1 MLKSYIKWGVRVWA
15 HDGLRWH
22 NLKWSKRKLFM
33 CTMYSVVFFRF
44 RAWITFGWDC
54 EHFET
59 KVFNRKPHKPIDI
72 PGWLWALQTI
82 MFTQYQIV
90 WHLTAK
96 CNHIYGLPSSA
107 DELHRFNAKWRMKK
121 KQKQPISQWQIDLE
135 PKKTKREPYQRRQ
148 KNKTKKTTKNCR
160 GKTL

>member
-54 EHFET
+54 KHFET

-82 MFTQYQIV
+82 MFAQYQIV

-96 CNHIYGLPSSA
+96 CNHIERTTQLCGWIA
-107 DELHRFNAKWRMKK
+107 QIQCKMTNEKK
-121 KQKQPISQWQIDLE
+121 KNKNNQYHNGKLIWNRKKLKEKHTKDDKKIK
-135 PKKTKREPYQRRQ
+135 PK
-148 KNKTKKTTKNCR
+148 
-160 GKTL
+160 